1 MIRLGFPSFQRSRRL
16 AMTATVSAAL
26 ALPLLAGCERKAPA
40 PPPVPRKIPVT
51 FVQPESRSI
60 EDAAVLDGIV
70 APSASTD
77 LVARVPGFLMQARFK
92 DGDTVRKG
100 QLLFLIEQDTYRQQV
115 ALNQAR
121 LDQARAEFQRQ
132 QSLIKENATSQ
143 ASVEN
148 ASSQLGQAEAN
159 LKLAQINLDYTEVR
173 APFDGV
179 IGKRK
184 VDVGSYVGSG
194 AGTVLATVA
203 RLQPAYVNFSI
214 NETDLLR
221 IRSHARVNGGPR
233 AAVGKVP
240 VRAALQGETGYPR
253 TGVLD
258 FIDYTLNASTG
269 SIQLR
274 ASFQNRD
281 LSLIPGL
288 YARVS
293 IDTGP
298 PRPALL
304 LPVASIQS
312 DQQGPFVYVLESGD
326 IVRRRS
332 IVPGAKFDSMREVV
346 SGVKADDRVV
356 LDGIV
361 NIRDGTPT
369 LPKAA
374 ATTTGQARK

>member
-1 MIRLGFPSFQRSRRL
+1 MFNG
-16 AMTATVSAAL
+16 V
-26 ALPLLAGCERKAPA
+26 
-40 PPPVPRKIPVT
+40 PPPV
-51 FVQPESRSI
+51 ESKLYRRHRI
-60 EDAAVLDGIV
+60 RIKEVLANEGADYLGQTMTV
-70 APSASTD
+70 AGW
-77 LVARVPGFLMQARFK
+77 ARTTRNAN
-92 DGDTVRKG
+92 KG
-100 QLLFLIEQDTYRQQV
+100 QLLFVIEQETYRQQL

-121 LDQARAEFQRQ
+121 LDQARSEFQRQ

-148 ASSQLGQAEAN
+148 ASSQLGQADAN

-194 AGTVLATVA
+194 TGTVLATVA

-214 NETDLLR
+214 NEADLLR
-221 IRSHARVNGGPR
+221 IRSHAKLNGGPR

-253 TGVLD
+253 TGILD

-274 ASFQNRD
+274 ASFPNRD

-304 LPVASIQS
+304 VPVASIQS
-312 DQQGPFVYVLESGD
+312 DQQGPFVYVLDTGD
-326 IVRRRS
+326 IVRRRT
-332 IVPGAKFDSMREVV
+332 IVAGAQFDSMRELV
-346 SGVKADDRVV
+346 SGVAAGDRIVV
-356 LDGIV
+356 DGIV
-361 NIRDGTPT
+361 NIRDGTPA
-369 LPKAA
+369 LPKP
-374 ATTTGQARK
+374 ATPKTGQASK